1 MKAAVVQGPGQAP
14 VYADFAA
21 PTPVEGEQRIQ
32 VAAAALSQ
40 LARARAAGKHYS
52 SEGQFPFVPGVDGVG
67 KLEDGSRVYFLLP
80 RAPYGGFGGQT
91 VVPAAHCA
99 PVPDDLDDVTA
110 AAIANPGMSSWA
122 ALVERAHLEPGET
135 VLINGATGASGQL
148 AVQIAKLLGAKKVI
162 ATGRNPAVLASLAAL
177 GADETIP
184 LNADDQALEDS
195 FKPHF
200 AKGVDVVLDYLW
212 GRSAERLLTAAAKA
226 AERPLRYV
234 EIGAASGGEISL
246 PGAVLRSRAIVI
258 MGSGIGSV
266 SLNRLVDCI
275 RELFVAAKAGGF
287 RLPTQTY
294 PLSELAGH
302 WRDGG
307 ARVVFT
313 P

>member
-1 MKAAVVQGPGQAP
+1 
-14 VYADFAA
+14 
-21 PTPVEGEQRIQ
+21 
-32 VAAAALSQ
+32 
-40 LARARAAGKHYS
+40 
-52 SEGQFPFVPGVDGVG
+52 
-67 KLEDGSRVYFLLP
+67 
-80 RAPYGGFGGQT
+80 
-91 VVPAAHCA
+91 
-99 PVPDDLDDVTA
+99 
-110 AAIANPGMSSWA
+110 
-122 ALVERAHLEPGET
+122 
-135 VLINGATGASGQL
+135 
-148 AVQIAKLLGAKKVI
+148 
-162 ATGRNPAVLASLAAL
+162 
-177 GADETIP
+177 
-184 LNADDQALEDS
+184 
-195 FKPHF
+195 
-200 AKGVDVVLDYLW
+200 
-212 GRSAERLLTAAAKA
+212 
-226 AERPLRYV
+226 LRYV